1 MRRWLGSN
9 ASRYDIVHIH
19 GVWAYSTYAAARAA
33 KDAGVPYI
41 ICPQGMLTSY
51 SWGQKRLKKQLYWSL
66 IERRTIAESAA
77 FHVTSTDE
85 ADDVQ
90 ELRGDAIFSVIP
102 HGVEESAFTVPR
114 QHAFLHALCGGNAK
128 GLPILLFLSRLHPKK
143 GIVDRLLPAI
153 AAVRTPHFLAIVGGE
168 DGGASGY
175 KREIELTIGR
185 LGLEKQVLMT
195 DAVNGDS
202 RWALFDGAALFIL
215 PSHSENFGI
224 VVAEAMARKCPVVVT
239 KEVQSAPLVEQ
250 ANAGVVVDGSIC
262 SIASAIDNILRN
274 ESELNLTGA
283 NGYTFALNN
292 LRWPIIAKQ
301 VHNMYLTILKKN
313 HST

>member
-1 MRRWLGSN
+1 
-9 ASRYDIVHIH
+9 
-19 GVWAYSTYAAARAA
+19 
-33 KDAGVPYI
+33 
-41 ICPQGMLTSY
+41 MLTSY